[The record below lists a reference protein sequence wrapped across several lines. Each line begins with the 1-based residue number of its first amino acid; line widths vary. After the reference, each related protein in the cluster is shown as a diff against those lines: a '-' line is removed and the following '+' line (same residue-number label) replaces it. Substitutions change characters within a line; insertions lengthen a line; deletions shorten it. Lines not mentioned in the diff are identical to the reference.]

1 MKDTSQLVKKIF
13 IKGEIQVLTGLMIGS
28 SSSAMDIGGVDK
40 MVIRHPITR
49 LPYIPGSSIKGKL
62 RSLLELNLGQVG
74 KDDRG
79 NTGPT
84 HDPNHLPAQLFGF
97 IKHRQNNRKSQQPSK
112 VIIRDGEL
120 TNRKYLQ
127 GTELGYTEVKA
138 ENSID
143 RITAAANPRFFER
156 VPKGATFQLEIILN
170 IFDSDQNKEHELLNG
185 IFHAMRL
192 LNDDYLGGGGSRG
205 NGQVNVRLKGIE
217 ERALS
222 YYKNESGAKS
232 RNEEIPNELNI
243 NMLENAE

>member
-28 SSSAMDIGGVDK
+28 SSAAMDIGGVDK

-74 KDDRG
+74 RDERG

-84 HDPNHLPAQLFGF
+84 HDPEHLPAQLFGF

-120 TNRKYLQ
+120 TNGDWLQ
-127 GTELGYTEVKA
+127 GTELAYTEVKA

-156 VPKGATFQLEIILN
+156 VPKGGVFNLEIILN
-170 IFDSDQNKEHELLNG
+170 VFDSDEPKEQDLLNG
-185 IFHAMRL
+185 LFHAMRL

-205 NGQVNVRLKGIE
+205 NGQVNVRLTSME
-217 ERALS
+217 ERTLS
-222 YYKNESGAKS
+222 YYRNESKS
-232 RNEEIPNELNI
+232 GSRDEEIPDGLKTDK
-243 NMLENAE
+243 LSYAE